1 MAVVTFPRRPP
12 AGLPAGPEPPRRFVG
27 TAAGRR
33 IAYAEAGAGPP
44 AVLVHGTLTTADDM
58 RLGPMEALARRFRCI
73 AFDRPGHGWS
83 DHVRGADASLWAQ
96 AATLRNAV
104 QALGLSRP
112 VICGHSYGGAVA
124 LAYGLA
130 YPDEVSGI
138 VALAPICFPE
148 PRLEHLLF
156 GPRAVP
162 AAGDFLSGALGT
174 TLDPVLLPALWRA
187 MFLPQPMPE
196 RFRSGFPFA
205 RAGHP
210 HRIVAEGEN
219 AVALWGDLVRSALGY
234 GTCRVPVRIL
244 CGGADIV
251 VNTWMQGAPAAA
263 LIPGARLELLPG
275 IGHMLHHVHPE
286 AVASAVAAVAGSGGR
301 AMGAGR

>member
-1 MAVVTFPRRPP
+1 MAVVPFPRRPS
-12 AGLPAGPEPPRRFVG
+12 AGLPAGPAPPRRFVD

-33 IAYAEAGAGPP
+33 IAYDEAGDGPP
-44 AVLVHGTLTTADDM
+44 AVLVHGTLMTADDM

-83 DHVRGADASLWAQ
+83 DHRRGADASLWAQ
-96 AATLRNAV
+96 VATLRAAV

-130 YPDEVSGI
+130 HPDEVSGI

-148 PRLEHLLF
+148 PRLEQLLF

-162 AAGDFLSGALGT
+162 GAGDILSDALGT
-174 TLDPVLLPALWRA
+174 TVDPLLLPALWRA
-187 MFLPQPMPE
+187 MFLPQAMPE
-196 RFRSGFPFA
+196 RFRAGFPFA
-205 RAGHP
+205 RAGRP
-210 HRIVAEGEN
+210 DRIVAEGEN
-219 AVALWGDLVRSALGY
+219 AAALWGDLARSALSY

-244 CGGADIV
+244 CGAADIV
-251 VNTWMQGAPAAA
+251 VNPWMQGAPAAA
-263 LIPGARLELLPG
+263 LIPGARLDLLPG
-275 IGHMLHHVHPE
+275 TGHMLHHIHPE
-286 AVASAVAAVAGSGGR
+286 AVVAAVAAVAGTDGPAAAGGR
-301 AMGAGR
+301 

>member
-1 MAVVTFPRRPP
+1 MAVVPFPRRPSV
-12 AGLPAGPEPPRRFVG
+12 GLPAGPAPPRRFVG

-33 IAYAEAGAGPP
+33 IAYAETGAGPP
-44 AVLVHGTLTTADDM
+44 AVLVHGTLMTADDM
-58 RLGPMEALARRFRCI
+58 RLGPMEALARRFHCI

-96 AATLRNAV
+96 AATLRDAV

-162 AAGDFLSGALGT
+162 AAGDVPPRPSRSRGGGGGGGGRVRRACDGRGAVTRDGRPL
-174 TLDPVLLPALWRA
+174 R
-187 MFLPQPMPE
+187 
-196 RFRSGFPFA
+196 R
-205 RAGHP
+205 
-210 HRIVAEGEN
+210 
-219 AVALWGDLVRSALGY
+219 
-234 GTCRVPVRIL
+234 
-244 CGGADIV
+244 
-251 VNTWMQGAPAAA
+251 
-263 LIPGARLELLPG
+263 G
-275 IGHMLHHVHPE
+275 IGRGSL
-286 AVASAVAAVAGSGGR
+286 VAT
-301 AMGAGR
+301 GAGPR

>member
-210 HRIVAEGEN
+210 DRIVAEGEN

-251 VNTWMQGAPAAA
+251 VNTWMQGAVAAA
-263 LIPGARLELLPG
+263 VIPGARLELLPG

-286 AVASAVAAVAGSGGR
+286 AVVAAVAAVAGAGGR
-301 AMGAGR
+301 AIGAGR